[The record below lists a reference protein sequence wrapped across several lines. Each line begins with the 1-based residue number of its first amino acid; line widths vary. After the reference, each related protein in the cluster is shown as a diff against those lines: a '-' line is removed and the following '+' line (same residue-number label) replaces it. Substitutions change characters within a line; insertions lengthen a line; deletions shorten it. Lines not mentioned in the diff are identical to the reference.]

1 MRGQLPGSISFKLQ
15 LYTWLKYLLFFL
27 LKEEVELVLEHFV
40 ADSLFLEIVKYLI
53 TSLSWNSWTSLNKHP
68 ILAPDLVVLLRDNRP
83 KTSNQ

>member
-1 MRGQLPGSISFKLQ
+1 MRGQLLGSISFKLQ
-15 LYTWLKYLLFFL
+15 LHTWFENLLFFL

-40 ADSLFLEIVKYLI
+40 ADSLFLETVKYLI

-68 ILAPDLVVLLRDNRP
+68 ILAPDLVVLLRDNHP